1 MRLSES
7 VKPVSYLE
15 AHAAEMIQ
23 NMEQSRH
30 VMVITQNG
38 IATAVLQDI
47 KSYDDMQES
56 LALLKM
62 LSQSMKNLQEGQT
75 KPVKETFAKIR
86 QRISEST
93 ELSYHLSD
101 R

>member
-7 VKPVSYLE
+7 VKPISYLE

-23 NMEQSRH
+23 DIEESRH
-30 VMVITQNG
+30 FMVITQNG
-38 IATAVLQDI
+38 EAKAVLQDI

-62 LSQSMKNLQEGQT
+62 ISQSMKSLQENRVQ
-75 KPVKETFAKIR
+75 PVNEAFARIR
-86 QRISEST
+86 QRIQKST
-93 ELSYHLSD
+93 EL
-101 R
+101 